1 VVKKSKKTKSKVEM
15 IMGEIKFQYNDI
27 ERVLKEMA
35 MASTSLEPS
44 LPKDVVK
51 NNQLDV
57 TKKMEQINR
66 LLEDIMTNYKDLFAQ
81 NESMVQSSVE
91 AMKATDESLK
101 TFMLLQGVT
110 EVEK

>member
-1 VVKKSKKTKSKVEM
+1 
-15 IMGEIKFQYNDI
+15 MGEIKFQYNDI
-27 ERVLKEMA
+27 ERILKEMA
-35 MASTSLEPS
+35 MASTSLDPS

-66 LLEDIMTNYKDLFAQ
+66 LLEDIMTNYKDLLAQ
-81 NESMVQSSVE
+81 NESMVQSSVK

-101 TFMLLQGVT
+101 TSMLLQGVA

>member
-1 VVKKSKKTKSKVEM
+1 VVKKSQKTKSKVEM

-57 TKKMEQINR
+57 TKKMEQINW
-66 LLEDIMTNYKDLFAQ
+66 LLGEKIMKEKLL
-81 NESMVQSSVE
+81 
-91 AMKATDESLK
+91 SLK
-101 TFMLLQGVT
+101 KGMNHEGDY
-110 EVEK
+110 